1 MESLAKMKVKLEAMT
16 VREMEAF
23 EQVKSS
29 VIMVE
34 QAELE
39 KTQVKLAV
47 INLWPR
53 LTIDGAQWDSALPN
67 FLVAT
72 CMVCPL
78 APSPDE
84 LSNTAADIRTTQRW
98 LISISVANH
107 HILTMV
113 V

>member
-47 INLWPR
+47 INLCPR
-53 LTIDGAQWDSALPN
+53 LTIDGGPVGLRAPN
-67 FLVAT
+67 FFVRHNLYGLPTSAI
-72 CMVCPL
+72 
-78 APSPDE
+78 A
-84 LSNTAADIRTTQRW
+84 
-98 LISISVANH
+98 
-107 HILTMV
+107 
-113 V
+113 